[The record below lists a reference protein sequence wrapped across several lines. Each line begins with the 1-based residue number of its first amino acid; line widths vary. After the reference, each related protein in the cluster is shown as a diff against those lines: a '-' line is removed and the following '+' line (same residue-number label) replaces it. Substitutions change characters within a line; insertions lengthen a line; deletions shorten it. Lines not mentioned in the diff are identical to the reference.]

1 MQAATTK
8 LILNNMRLQLST
20 SLLFMYT
27 RYHKAFSHFYARY
40 LTKQANSNLFAPDP
54 IAC

>member
-8 LILNNMRLQLST
+8 LILNNMKLQLST

-27 RYHKAFSHFYARY
+27 RYHKALSHFYAR
-40 LTKQANSNLFAPDP
+40 QAEYPFFAQDREKM
-54 IAC
+54 